1 MTESPKLR
9 VILIPHGTGDSRT
22 YSITYRKL
30 RLLRAAAVATT
41 LVLLFLVVSWGVLAQ
56 RSARLGD
63 LEVQVAELQAAQ
75 ARVPFLLAQLEQ
87 IEDQYAYLR
96 SLFAVETAGS
106 PGALWL
112 PPPGGRRDRTG
123 EPVAEEALPNS
134 WPLAARGFITRGRF
148 EGEAGGH
155 PGLDI
160 AVATD
165 SYVRAAGAGTV
176 MDTGE
181 DDTYGIFVRI
191 DHGNGYE
198 TLYAHASQAL
208 VQIGELVRKNEVIA
222 LSGSTGQS
230 TAPHLHFELLR
241 DGELVDPLEL
251 ITQP

>member
-1 MTESPKLR
+1 
-9 VILIPHGTGDSRT
+9 
-22 YSITYRKL
+22 
-30 RLLRAAAVATT
+30 
-41 LVLLFLVVSWGVLAQ
+41 
-56 RSARLGD
+56 
-63 LEVQVAELQAAQ
+63 
-75 ARVPFLLAQLEQ
+75 
-87 IEDQYAYLR
+87 
-96 SLFAVETAGS
+96 
-106 PGALWL
+106 
-112 PPPGGRRDRTG
+112 
-123 EPVAEEALPNS
+123 
-134 WPLAARGFITRGRF
+134 
-148 EGEAGGH
+148 
-155 PGLDI
+155 LDI

-198 TLYAHASQAL
+198 TPYAHASQAL